1 VVADILRSRLER
13 YQPKSYQDLLNAMKE
28 ISQELALAAL
38 ASSEFFKIAAFQG
51 GTCLRIFHGLR
62 RFSEDLDFILVRQDR
77 PFRWESFL
85 SQMRMEFESFGLHLT
100 VQDRSQAAGVVKRA
114 FIKEDSFGKILDLTP
129 ERGRAEV
136 QKIRI
141 KLEIDTNP
149 PGGSDFESK
158 ILDFPYPTS
167 VTLQDLPTL
176 FASKCHALLC
186 RPFVKGRDWFDF
198 VWYVSNKVTVNLGHL
213 QEALV
218 QHGPWEGEAIKVNAD
233 WLAVELRNKVDEIDW
248 NKARSDVEPFL
259 GTPEKRGLDLWDV
272 AFFRTM
278 VDRLV
283 PIL

>member
-1 VVADILRSRLER
+1 MVADILRSRLDR

-38 ASSEFFKIAAFQG
+38 ASSGFFKIAAFQG
-51 GTCLRIFHGLR
+51 GTCLRIFHGIR

-77 PFRWESFL
+77 PFRWDSFL
-85 SQMRMEFESFGLHLT
+85 SQLQMEFESFGLHLT
-100 VQDRSQAAGVVKRA
+100 VRDRSEAEGAVKRA

-149 PGGSDFESK
+149 PGASTFESK

-198 VWYVSNKVTVNLGHL
+198 AWYVSNKISVNFAHL

-218 QHGPWEGEAIKVNAD
+218 QHGPWENQLLALNPD
-233 WLAVELRNKVDEIDW
+233 WLATELRNKIDQIDW
-248 NKARSDVEPFL
+248 GKARSDVEPFL
-259 GTPEKRGLDLWDV
+259 GSPEAKGLDLWNSS
-272 AFFRTM
+272 FFRTM

-283 PIL
+283 F